1 MEESPSANE
10 QITSQVKEVFDID
23 SVTWSK
29 PEEKSVVRYFGSLLL
44 DSAEAYD
51 KLADSLEPFDLTP
64 LFRKHEGKHL
74 IILIKDLPEPKESNP
89 WINLILFILTLFS
102 VLFAGASYVY
112 AGPETEPTA
121 AILGILSNLGQG
133 WPFAVSL
140 LGILLAHEFGHYLA
154 GKYHKSHVTL
164 PYFIPLPIPFSLGTM
179 GAFIAMKSPPKNKR
193 ALLDIGIAG
202 PLSGLVVAIP
212 VLLIGISL
220 STVSDLPINLSAEDA
235 FMLEGNSIFYLI
247 SKYIIHG
254 QWLPEPA
261 SYGGVSPIIYWI
273 KYFFTGNPIPL
284 GGLDIQM
291 HQVAWAGWAGLLIT
305 ALNLIPAGQLD
316 GGHLLYTLFGDKS
329 QRVLPFILA
338 VLVMLGF
345 GWNGWW
351 LWAFLVY
358 FFGRAHA
365 EPLDSITELDRR
377 RKILALIGLII
388 FLLIFVPIPLR
399 TFIGPL

>member
-1 MEESPSANE
+1 MNESPSTNE
-10 QITSQVKEVFDID
+10 QITSLIKEVFHID
-23 SVTWSK
+23 SVIWSK
-29 PEEKSVVRYFGSLLL
+29 PEEKSVVSYFGTLLL
-44 DSAEAYD
+44 DSVEAYE
-51 KLADSLEPFDLTP
+51 KLVEVLEPFDLTP
-64 LFRKHEGKHL
+64 LFRKHEDKHL

-89 WINLILFILTLFS
+89 WINLILFILTVFS

-112 AGPETEPTA
+112 TGSETDPVA
-121 AILGILSNLGQG
+121 AIFGILSNIGQG

-140 LGILLAHEFGHYLA
+140 LGILLAHEFGHYLV
-154 GKYHKSHVTL
+154 GKYHKSYVTL

-202 PLSGLVVAIP
+202 PLAGLVIAIP
-212 VLLIGISL
+212 VLMIGISL
-220 STVSDLPINLSAEDA
+220 STVGDLPTILSAEEG

-261 SYGGVSPIIYWI
+261 SYGGVSPIMYWI
-273 KYFFTGNPIPL
+273 KYFFTGIPVPL
-284 GGLDIQM
+284 GGMDIQM

-316 GGHLLYTLFGDKS
+316 GGHLLYTLFGEKS
-329 QRVLPFILA
+329 KRILPFILA

-351 LWAFLVY
+351 LWAFLI
-358 FFGRAHA
+358 FFLGRAHA
-365 EPLDSITELDRR
+365 EPLDSITELDRS

-399 TFIGPL
+399 TLIGPL